1 MGRDWQEMEKD
12 SITRQKESVVF
23 CVVKEEKDLQ
33 AHSLSVLLAIA
44 I

>member
-12 SITRQKESVVF
+12 SITRQESVVF